1 MPKFLEKRLKREAS
15 RKGLRGKRASAY
27 IYGTMNR
34 LGAMRGNKET
44 ARGRAMAK
52 KHKRDMRRSRRSYRT

>member
-15 RKGLRGKRASAY
+15 RKGLRGKRAAQY

-52 KHKRDMRRSRRSYRT
+52 KHKRDMRRGRRSYRT